1 MQRWLPRFSYLTP
14 PPKQRWHRNAL
25 DWMVYCYQ
33 YIPMSRRDMLRW
45 KSLPR
50 DRLNDGGRK
59 RLTPWVPH
67 LWRLRYRVDKLRRER
82 TAAI

>member
-14 PPKQRWHRNAL
+14 PPKERWRRNAL

-33 YIPMSRRDMLRW
+33 FIPRSRRDML
-45 KSLPR
+45 PR
-50 DRLNDGGRK
+50 RSMPARRFNDGRK
-59 RLTPWVPH
+59 RLSPWVPH

-82 TAAI
+82 TAER